1 MRQLITPRVIAL
13 LVGLFFALAVVW
25 ALVKG
30 IGPAFATLGE
40 YGRFTEPTAEHEFH
54 KDPEDLKFSFDGPLG
69 KWDTRQL
76 QRGLKV
82 YDEVCAACHSLKFVA
97 FRDLAALGLT
107 EGQIKAYAAKKV
119 VPGIDPATGETTTRP
134 GLPTDYFPSPYPN
147 AVAAAAANNNAIPPD
162 LSLMAKARHDGTN
175 YVASL
180 LTGYAAQAGY
190 KNEEGKVLLE
200 EFPDAKTPPGLHF
213 NPYFA
218 NLNLAMA
225 PPLTTEGQVTYD
237 DGTKATIP
245 QMAQDVAAFLTWT
258 AEPQLVKRRQTGW
271 AVMIFLLFATVL
283 AYLSKQQI
291 WAAMKPKKTAPAGT

>member
-1 MRQLITPRVIAL
+1 MRQLITPRLIAFF
-13 LVGLFFALAVVW
+13 VGLFFVLAVLW

-30 IGPAFATLGE
+30 IGPAFSTFAE
-40 YGRFTEPTAEHEFH
+40 HGRFTAPTAEHEFH
-54 KDPEDLKFSFDGPLG
+54 KYPKEYDFSFNGPLG
-69 KWDTRQL
+69 KWDQNQL

-107 EGQIKAYAAKKV
+107 EGQVKAYASKKV
-119 VPGIDPATGETTTRP
+119 VPGIDPTTGEVTTRP

-147 AVAAAAANNNAIPPD
+147 DVAARAANNNAIPPD
-162 LSLMAKARHDGTN
+162 LSLMTKARHDGTN
-175 YVASL
+175 YVAAL
-180 LTGYAAQAGY
+180 LTGYQAQPA
-190 KNEEGKVLLE
+190 ELLK
-200 EFPDAKTPPGLHF
+200 EFPDSKTGAGLHY

-225 PPLTTEGQVTYD
+225 PPLTSEGQVTFD
-237 DGTKATIP
+237 DGTKATID

-271 AVMIFLLFATVL
+271 AVMVFLLFATVL
-283 AYLSKQQI
+283 AYFSKQQI
-291 WAAMKPKKTAPAGT
+291 WSAVKPKHKD

>member
-13 LVGLFFALAVVW
+13 FVGLFFVLAALWGLFTGVSAV
-25 ALVKG
+25 
-30 IGPAFATLGE
+30 IGQGFLK
-40 YGRFTEPTAEHEFH
+40 EPTAEHEFH
-54 KDPEDLKFSFDGPLG
+54 KHPEDAKFSFDGPLG
-69 KWDTRQL
+69 RWDTRQL

-82 YDEVCAACHSLKFVA
+82 YDEVCAACHSLKYVA
-97 FRDLAALGLT
+97 FRDLAALGLS

-119 VPGIDPATGETTTRP
+119 VPGIDPVTGETTTRP

-175 YVASL
+175 YIVSL
-180 LTGYAAQAGY
+180 LTGYTSQQGY
-190 KNEEGKVLLE
+190 KNEEGKVLLA

-213 NPYFA
+213 NPYFP

-225 PPLTTEGQVTYD
+225 PPLITEGQVTFD
-237 DGTKATIP
+237 DGTRATIP

-271 AVMIFLLFATVL
+271 AVMVFLLFATVL

-291 WAAMKPKKTAPAGT
+291 WSAVKPKKKNLARA

>member
-13 LVGLFFALAVVW
+13 FVGLFFVLAVLW
-25 ALVKG
+25 ALVSG
-30 IGPAFATLGE
+30 IGPAFSTLGE

-54 KDPEDLKFSFDGPLG
+54 EEANDYKFSFDGPLG
-69 KWDTRQL
+69 RWDTRQL

-119 VPGIDPATGETTTRP
+119 VPGIDPVTGEPTTRP

-162 LSLMAKARHDGTN
+162 LSLMTKARHDGTN

-180 LTGYAAQAGY
+180 LTGYRPQPA
-190 KNEEGKVLLE
+190 ELLR
-200 EFPDAKTPPGLHF
+200 EFPDAKTGPGLHY

-225 PPLTTEGQVTYD
+225 PPLTAEGQVTFD
-237 DGTKATIP
+237 DGTRATIP

-271 AVMIFLLFATVL
+271 AVMVFLLFATVL
-283 AYLSKQQI
+283 AYMSKQQVWSAI
-291 WAAMKPKKTAPAGT
+291 KPKKKG

>member
-13 LVGLFFALAVVW
+13 LVGLFFALA
-25 ALVKG
+25 ALWGFVSG
-30 IGPAFATLGE
+30 VGAVIGQGFLK
-40 YGRFTEPTAEHEFH
+40 EPTAEHEFH
-54 KDPEDLKFSFDGPLG
+54 EHPNDYDFSFNGPFG
-69 KWDTRQL
+69 KWDQKQL

-82 YDEVCAACHSLKFVA
+82 YDEVCSACHSLKFVA

-107 EGQIKAYAAKKV
+107 EGQIKAYSAKKV
-119 VPGIDPATGETTTRP
+119 VPGIDPVTGEPTTRP
-134 GLPTDYFPSPYPN
+134 GTPTDYFPSPYPN

-162 LSLMAKARHDGTN
+162 LSLITKARHDGTN

-180 LTGYAAQAGY
+180 LTGYQAQPA
-190 KNEEGKVLLE
+190 KLVE
-200 EFPDAKTPPGLHF
+200 EFPGAKTPPGLHY

-225 PPLTTEGQVTYD
+225 PPLTTEGQVTFD
-237 DGTKATIP
+237 DGTKSTIP

-271 AVMIFLLFATVL
+271 AVMVFLLFATVL
-283 AYLSKQQI
+283 AYLSKQTV
-291 WAAMKPKKTAPAGT
+291 WAAAKPKKKV

>member
-1 MRQLITPRVIAL
+1 MRQLITPRLVAFF
-13 LVGLFFALAVVW
+13 VGLFFVLAVLW
-25 ALVKG
+25 ALLSG
-30 IGPAFATLGE
+30 IGPAFSTLGQ
-40 YGRFTEPTAEHEFH
+40 YGRFVAPTAEHEFH
-54 KDPEDLKFSFDGPLG
+54 KYPEKHDFSFEGPLG
-69 KWDTRQL
+69 KWDQRQL

-119 VPGIDPATGETTTRP
+119 VPGIDPVTGETTTRP

-147 AVAAAAANNNAIPPD
+147 AIAARAANNNAVPPD
-162 LSLMAKARHDGTN
+162 LSLLTKARHDGTN
-175 YVASL
+175 YVVSL
-180 LTGYAAQAGY
+180 LTGYEAQPA
-190 KNEEGKVLLE
+190 ELLRK
-200 EFPDAKTPPGLHF
+200 FPDTKTPAGLHY

-225 PPLTTEGQVTYD
+225 PPLTTPGQVTFD
-237 DGTKATIP
+237 DGAPSDVKS
-245 QMAQDVAAFLTWT
+245 MAKDVAAFLTWT

-283 AYLSKQQI
+283 AYMSKQQI
-291 WAAMKPKKTAPAGT
+291 WSAVKPRKQG

>member
-13 LVGLFFALAVVW
+13 LVGLGFVLAALWAFVSGASAVIGQGY
-25 ALVKG
+25 LV
-30 IGPAFATLGE
+30 E
-40 YGRFTEPTAEHEFH
+40 ETAEHEFH
-54 KDPEDLKFSFDGPLG
+54 EDPKDYNFSFDGPLG

-82 YDEVCAACHSLKFVA
+82 YDEVCSACHSLKFVA

-119 VPGIDPATGETTTRP
+119 VPGIDPVTGETTTRP

-162 LSLMAKARHDGTN
+162 LSLMTKARHDGSN

-180 LTGYAAQAGY
+180 LTGYGPQPA
-190 KNEEGKVLLE
+190 ELLR
-200 EFPDAKTPPGLHF
+200 EFPDAKTGPGLHY

-225 PPLTTEGQVTYD
+225 APLMVEGQVTYD
-237 DGTKATIP
+237 DGTRATID
-245 QMAQDVAAFLTWT
+245 QMAQDVSAFLTWT

-271 AVMIFLLFATVL
+271 AVMVFLLFATVL
-283 AYLSKQQI
+283 AYMSKQQI
-291 WAAMKPKKTAPAGT
+291 WAAMKPKKKG

>member
-13 LVGLFFALAVVW
+13 LVGLFFVVSVLW
-25 ALVKG
+25 GLLSG
-30 IGPAFATLGE
+30 IGPAFSTFGQF
-40 YGRFTEPTAEHEFH
+40 GKFVEPTAEHEFH
-54 KDPEDLKFSFDGPLG
+54 KYPEDFKFSFDGPLG

-82 YDEVCAACHSLKFVA
+82 YDEVCAACHSLKYVA

-119 VPGIDPATGETTTRP
+119 VPGIDPVTGETTTRP
-134 GLPTDYFPSPYPN
+134 GLPTDRFPSPYPN
-147 AVAAAAANNNAIPPD
+147 EVAARAANNNAVPPD
-162 LSLMAKARHDGTN
+162 LSLMTKARHDGTN

-180 LTGYAAQAGY
+180 LTGYQPQPA
-190 KNEEGKVLLE
+190 ELLQK
-200 EFPDAKTPPGLHF
+200 FPDAQTPAGLHY
-213 NPYFA
+213 NPYFHS
-218 NLNLAMA
+218 LNLAMA
-225 PPLTTEGQVTYD
+225 APLMVEGQVTFD

-283 AYLSKQQI
+283 AYMSKQQI
-291 WAAMKPKKTAPAGT
+291 WSAVKPKKRG

>member
-13 LVGLFFALAVVW
+13 FVGLGFVFAALW
-25 ALVKG
+25 ALVSG
-30 IGPAFATLGE
+30 IGPAFATFSQ
-40 YGRFTEPTAEHEFH
+40 YGQFTEPTAEHEFH
-54 KDPEDLKFSFDGPLG
+54 EDPKDYKFSFDGPLG
-69 KWDTRQL
+69 RWDTRQL

-97 FRDLAALGLT
+97 FRDLAALGLS
-107 EGQIKAYAAKKV
+107 EGQVKAYAAKKI

-162 LSLMAKARHDGTN
+162 LSLMTKARHDGTK

-180 LTGYAAQAGY
+180 LTGYGPQPA
-190 KNEEGKVLLE
+190 KLLA
-200 EFPDAKTPPGLHF
+200 EFPDAKTPPGLHY
-213 NPYFA
+213 NPYFV

-225 PPLTTEGQVTYD
+225 PPLVVEGQVTFD
-237 DGTKATIP
+237 DGTRASID
-245 QMAQDVAAFLTWT
+245 QMAQDVSAFLTWT

-271 AVMIFLLFATVL
+271 AVMVFLLFATVL
-283 AYLSKQQI
+283 AYMSKQQI
-291 WAAMKPKKTAPAGT
+291 WAAMKPKKKD